1 MSRKSNRVPF
11 WAVALCSWVL
21 SAAYGIDTPQP
32 AASPAPSSDVA
43 ALVAKGRMLRN
54 SGDLMGGKAAFE
66 DALAKARSLKDLS
79 GEAAALNNLAS
90 VYRYDAGLDK
100 ITANQNPPL
109 DLIDKATTH
118 YEQALRAAGQAG
130 NKTDEAYA
138 TLYLGVLAAGRGS
151 PDKAFPY
158 YVDALEK
165 YKKLQDTYYQ
175 ARTLMFMGA
184 TTLYHRHQP
193 EASLKYFEQALP
205 MFREVSY
212 WHEAQ
217 WVINEMQVAYTQ
229 LRAQPKDA
237 R

>member
-11 WAVALCSWVL
+11 WALALCSWVL

-54 SGDLMGGKAAFE
+54 SGDLMG
-66 DALAKARSLKDLS
+66 

-175 ARTLMFMGA
+175 ARTLMF
-184 TTLYHRHQP
+184 
-193 EASLKYFEQALP
+193 
-205 MFREVSY
+205 
-212 WHEAQ
+212 
-217 WVINEMQVAYTQ
+217 
-229 LRAQPKDA
+229 
-237 R
+237 